1 MAYINTVLSWDV
13 QLTNHEFLLVMKALG
28 GRLKEEE
35 LEAARELDVKLTR
48 LRAHELRRLGATAEV
63 LHAAV
68 GEDGQ

>member
-1 MAYINTVLSWDV
+1 MAYINTVLNWDV

-48 LRAHELRRLGATAEV
+48 LRAHELRRLGETADKLQV
-63 LHAAV
+63 VV
-68 GEDGQ
+68 GSDQ